1 MGFVAAAL
9 EGRSRVGAS
18 QHPSRLDDPQKMFYG
33 MSGDDATGLEL
44 GEGEVLGWPALIQA
58 LRMISWSIGMLP
70 CPLYE
75 ITGDGKG
82 KLKTA
87 DQHPLYWVLHD
98 EPHPEYTPFEFKSC
112 LAFRAAFQGDA
123 YGQILWRRDGY
134 VENIFPLD
142 THRMTTRRANGE
154 LVFEYR
160 DGGTLKTFPAE
171 QILHIKGF
179 NDGGILGFALNQL
192 SRTTLA
198 KGVAMD
204 RFGARV
210 FKNGMTSGVVV
221 EQEQPH
227 KWSSEEEKKAFF
239 DKIKEGMSGQ
249 DNWHRVFGLPYGMK
263 MKNLGVSPKDAQLI
277 EGLTFQVQDIAR
289 LTGVPPSLLMELSRS
304 TFTNS
309 EQQMLQFVQLCLGP
323 WITNIEQR
331 FQKSLLTKPERKQ
344 YVIKFLVDAL
354 LRTDLKTQNDAL
366 RVAVGQ
372 PWMSVNEARDLKEL
386 QPLEGEQY
394 NEVALPLNMA
404 NPGGD
409 PGVSETGNG
418 TEAQTPKQDGDA
430 DTGQRKAVGCRPEA
444 VGKTLTRGARAT
456 VEQRASKASAIKTRV
471 GLRDVFRPLLE
482 DAYGRQ
488 MRAEIREVTKLVEK
502 HLGTEGRAT
511 RDASS
516 LGAALEKY
524 YNNNPAYAAALE
536 KILGPVMR
544 AYANAVKRAVE
555 GELGGP
561 VPDLGDFIDNYTK
574 GFTARQAE
582 SHLGQLLALVRDSED
597 PYEAVNQRLKEW
609 GVGRTAGGK
618 SAAEK
623 LAGREAIQWGDA
635 VAREAMR
642 RAGVTELVWIANGS
656 ACPICQELD
665 GSVVGIEDGFVE
677 ASDEIDPADDEVSP
691 LKIYSKV
698 LHPPLH
704 NGCECMLAAG

>member
-1 MGFVAAAL
+1 MGVLSSAARACRSAASVL
-9 EGRSRVGAS
+9 ERRSSV
-18 QHPSRLDDPQKMFYG
+18 HPARLDDPRKMFYG
-33 MSGDDATGLEL
+33 VSGEDATGLEL

-58 LRMISWSIGMLP
+58 LRMISWGIGLMP
-70 CPLYE
+70 CHIYE
-75 ITGDGKG
+75 RTGDGKG
-82 KLKTA
+82 KLKA
-87 DQHPLYWVLHD
+87 AEEHPLHWVLHD
-98 EPHPEYTPFEFKSC
+98 EPHVEYTPFEFNSAM
-112 LAFRAAFQGDA
+112 AFRAAFQGDA
-123 YGQILWRRDGY
+123 YAQIMSKNGFVTSL
-134 VENIFPLD
+134 FPMD
-142 THRMTTRRANGE
+142 THRMTAKRLNGA
-154 LVFEYR
+154 LYFEYQEN
-160 DGGTLKTFPAE
+160 GAKKLFPAD

-210 FKNGMTSGVVV
+210 FKNGMTGGAVI
-221 EQEQPH
+221 EAEQPF
-227 KWSSEEEKKAFF
+227 KFPNDDEKKRFY
-239 DKIKEGMSGQ
+239 DKIQESMSGQ
-249 DNWHRVFGLPYGMK
+249 DNWHRVIGLPYGMK

-277 EGLTFQVQDIAR
+277 EGLTFQVQDISR

-304 TFTNS
+304 TFTNT
-309 EQQMLQFVQLCLGP
+309 EQQMLQFIQLCLGP
-323 WITNIEQR
+323 WIVNIEQR
-331 FQKSLLTKPERKQ
+331 YKKSLLLSMDERKK

-404 NPGGD
+404 SPGGD
-409 PGVSETGNG
+409 PGLTP
-418 TEAQTPKQDGDA
+418 EAPAPATQTPAQDGDA
-430 DTGQRKAVGCRPEA
+430 DTGQRK
-444 VGKTLTRGARAT
+444 TRDAKAT
-456 VEQRASKASAIKTRV
+456 VEQRASKLSAVKARV

-488 MRAEIREVTKLVEK
+488 MRAEIREVTKLVDK

-516 LGAALEKY
+516 LGASLEKY

-544 AYANAVKRAVE
+544 SYANAVKRAVE

-597 PYEAVNQRLKEW
+597 PYASVNERLKEW
-609 GVGRTAGGK
+609 GIGRSGGAGK
-618 SAAEK
+618 TAAEK

-635 VAREAMR
+635 VARESMR
-642 RAGVTELVWIANGS
+642 RAGVTQLVWIANGT

-691 LKIYSKV
+691 LKVYSKV

>member
-18 QHPSRLDDPQKMFYG
+18 VHPARLDDPRTMFYEA
-33 MSGDDATGLEL
+33 SGDDATGLEL
-44 GEGEVLGWPALIQA
+44 SESEVLGWPALIQA

-70 CPLYE
+70 CPIYE
-75 ITGDGKG
+75 ITGNGKG
-82 KLKTA
+82 KLRTA
-87 DQHPLYWVLHD
+87 EEHPLHWVLHD

-112 LAFRAAFQGDA
+112 MAFRAAFQGDA
-123 YGQILWRRDGY
+123 YGQILWRRGGA
-134 VENIFPLD
+134 VENIFPME
-142 THRMTTRRANGE
+142 THRMTTRRVNGQ
-154 LVFEYR
+154 LVFEYNE
-160 DGGTLKTFPAE
+160 GGRVRVFPADE
-171 QILHIKGF
+171 ILHIKGF
-179 NDGGILGFALNQL
+179 NDGGILGFALNQI

-210 FKNGMTSGVVV
+210 FRNGMTSGAVI
-221 EQEQPH
+221 EAEQPF
-227 KWSSEEEKKAFF
+227 KFNNDEEKKRFY
-239 DKIKEGMSGQ
+239 DKIQESMSGQ
-249 DNWHRVFGLPYGMK
+249 DNWHRVIGLPYGMK
-263 MKNLGVSPKDAQLI
+263 LKNLGVSPKDAQLI

-331 FQKSLLTKPERKQ
+331 FQKSLLTKTDRKK

-409 PGVSETGNG
+409 PGLTPDGTTPPAPPQAGGN
-418 TEAQTPKQDGDA
+418 APAQDGDA
-430 DTGQRKAVGCRPEA
+430 DTGQRS
-444 VGKTLTRGARAT
+444 AREYRNAGRSGY
-456 VEQRASKASAIKTRV
+456 VSAEKRASKASAIKARV
-471 GLRDVFRPLLE
+471 GLRDVFEPLIT
-482 DAYGRQ
+482 DAAGRQ
-488 MRAEIREVTKLVEK
+488 MRAEIRELNKIVEK
-502 HLGTEGRAT
+502 HLGT

-524 YNNNPAYAAALE
+524 YRNNPAYAKAIE

-544 AYANAVKRAVE
+544 SYANAVAKAAGAE
-555 GELGGP
+555 MGQDP
-561 VPDLGDFIDNYTK
+561 PNLGDFIDNYTK
-574 GFTARQAE
+574 GFTARQAD
-582 SHLGQLLALVRDSED
+582 SHLGQLLQLANESDD
-597 PYEAVNQRLKEW
+597 PYDAINLRLKEW
-609 GVGRTAGGK
+609 GVGRAGGMGK
-618 SAAEK
+618 TAAEK
-623 LAGREAIQWGDA
+623 LGGREAIQFGDA
-635 VAREAMR
+635 VAREALR
-642 RAGVTELVWIANGS
+642 RMGVKELVWIANSS
-656 ACPICQELD
+656 ACPICEELD
-665 GSVVGIEDGFVE
+665 GSVVGIEEGFVE
-677 ASDEIDPADDEVSP
+677 ASGEIDPADDEVSA
-691 LKIYSKV
+691 LQVYSRV

-704 NGCECMLAAG
+704 NGCACMLAAG